1 MSAGN
6 KRPRTSNSNNNNVTA
21 INAMGMEPPPPKKP
35 TVNQVSLANNRV
47 NSAAI
52 VATDEAI
59 MTSSGATMAS
69 GAKLLFVSDLEGCA
83 ADQSRV
89 LCSNEFFEALRV
101 FLTGTTNEVA
111 FLGDYFDKGDLV
123 AQSINNIVALK
134 ESFEDRVHIILG
146 NRDLNKLRLIYE
158 MRTDAQNV
166 GANKWNLWTKFYN
179 ELPGATLKD
188 RMKNIHANSM
198 GANYPVALAPGLSD
212 DQANYNL
219 LRAFSEPNAD
229 AYLAQN
235 PGADAD
241 PGPIVTEFLTSCR
254 KLFEHG
260 KIVIKSDK
268 FKTLMSHAGGMDP
281 FFFHKPEYYTTVKAA
296 ANDGTYYGSI
306 ELMRKALQNNPSVVG
321 QEESTFVIDTYNS
334 PLTGIGSL
342 FDSTD
347 LPTLNFLLIQAL
359 GLKPDGGQH
368 FVSFVQSCDNQGC
381 KGPISDDLQPYIKS
395 DYEAYMGRLEQ
406 AGVHFVSAGHVP
418 HCAPIPMIY
427 QRGDKK
433 KPVFIANDTSNGNRP
448 VAISDPTK
456 VPLSYVT
463 DDGKVGVGS
472 LPAMGTTDTYKGDA
486 TIGNFSVMLG
496 EFTDANMPT
505 FVEQGKTSYI
515 QYTTGKVLVF
525 PARGETT
532 IPAIFRKSKI
542 ADTPY
547 TGLPPYLG
555 GRRKGRKTQKKNRKA
570 KKSKQS
576 KKSKRHN
583 H

>member
-6 KRPRTSNSNNNNVTA
+6 KRPRTNAINP
-21 INAMGMEPPPPKKP
+21 INAMGMERPPPKKP

-52 VATDEAI
+52 VATDEAT
-59 MTSSGATMAS
+59 MSSSVATMAS

-83 ADQSRV
+83 AGQSRV
-89 LCSNEFFEALRV
+89 LCSNEFFEALTE
-101 FLTGTTNEVA
+101 FLEGTTNEVA

-134 ESFEDRVHIILG
+134 EFFGDRVHIILG

-158 MRTDAQNV
+158 MRRDAQSV

-219 LRAFSEPNAD
+219 LRAFSEPNAA

-281 FFFHKPEYYTTVKAA
+281 FFFHTPEYYTTVKAA

-306 ELMRKALQNNPSVVG
+306 ELMRKALQLQPSVT
-321 QEESTFVIDTYNS
+321 QRTSTFTIATYNS
-334 PLTGIGSL
+334 PLIGIGSL
-342 FDSTD
+342 FDSTED
-347 LPTLNFLLIQAL
+347 PTPNFLLIQAL

-368 FVSFVQSCDNQGC
+368 FVSFVQSCDNPAGC
-381 KGPISDDLQPYIKS
+381 KGPVSTDLLPY
-395 DYEAYMGRLEQ
+395 DQDAYDTYKERLFESN
-406 AGVHFVSAGHVP
+406 VHFVSAGHVP
-418 HCAPIPMIY
+418 HCTPIPMIY
-427 QRGDKK
+427 KRGDTV

-448 VAISDPTK
+448 VAISDPTQ

-463 DDGKVGVGS
+463 ADGKAGVGS
-472 LPAMGTTDTYKGDA
+472 LPDMGTTTTYKGDA
-486 TIGNFSVMLG
+486 TIGDFSVMLG

-505 FVEQGKTSYI
+505 FVENGSKSFIKYSEAGP
-515 QYTTGKVLVF
+515 YLVF
-525 PARGETT
+525 PARPETT
-532 IPAIFRKSKI
+532 PPAMFKK
-542 ADTPY
+542 AQMVAAPL
-547 TGLPPYLG
+547 TGG
-555 GRRKGRKTQKKNRKA
+555 RRRKGRKTQKKAGKKA
-570 KKSKQS
+570 KKSRKV
-576 KKSKRHN
+576 KRHN